1 MMLSNILSN
10 EGYSDETIRDVSIHM
25 NVAETY
31 LWSKLSDKE
40 VLNIEFLRRHLID
53 SLVVDFYA
61 ESLGL
66 VIEID
71 CSHHFELEQ
80 RSKDAERTA
89 ALQRVGCRV
98 LRFTNTDVLGD
109 IDGVIA
115 EIEALVQ
122 QSVN

>member
-1 MMLSNILSN
+1 MLIN
-10 EGYSDETIRDVSIHM
+10 EGYSNENVSDLNIHM

-31 LWSKLSDKE
+31 LWSKLNDQQ
-40 VLNIEFLRRHLID
+40 VLDIEFQRRHPID
-53 SLVVDFYA
+53 NIVVDFYS

-71 CSHHFELEQ
+71 CSHYFELEQ

-89 ALQRVGCRV
+89 ALQHKGCKV
-98 LRFTNTDVLGD
+98 IRFTNADVLGD

-115 EIEALVQ
+115 EIESIVQ
-122 QSVN
+122 RSVN